1 MKPMLKHVVT
11 IIVLTLVAIGPASAD
26 DSRFNRMIAQAMA
39 DISTVKGSADLL
51 CLTNAPYVRSN
62 GQPGIDYLK
71 PIQELTGCSMGSQNL
86 LFFQRPQFYPL
97 SITLFRGSTGEAVV
111 MTMGKSTFAT
121 EGLQLSR
128 SNLSS
133 KAFWE
138 KTDGLACKSDFFTI
152 ATIAGSWALG
162 APYDYLKCAELHN
175 HLCPG
180 VSSGYLISKMIL
192 DKYPLKK
199 GEGYTM
205 ISSPIWCKEDAFQ
218 VLLDLT
224 PGKRGMIVKKLT
236 QEQKNSISVANPA
249 GMLLITDKKTGAGK
263 GVVFSFDFDR
273 MRTLAPKESPKAALV
288 FALVDYLDEPQRFV
302 TVAKEFEVTGKMA
315 EEMITAGSNPYE
327 VAGLTTL
334 LN

>member
-1 MKPMLKHVVT
+1 MKPMFKHLVAM
-11 IIVLTLVAIGPASAD
+11 IVLTFVLIGPASAD
-26 DSRFNRMIAQAMA
+26 DSGFNRMIAQAMA
-39 DISTVKGSADLL
+39 DLSTVKGSTDLL

-71 PIQELTGCSMGSQNL
+71 PIQELTGCSVGNQNL

-97 SITLFRGSTGEAVV
+97 SITLFRGSTGDAVV
-111 MTMGKSTFAT
+111 MTMKNKVFST
-121 EGLQLSR
+121 ERLELSQ

-133 KAFWE
+133 KVFWKGTGE
-138 KTDGLACKSDFFTI
+138 LACKPDFFTI

-192 DKYPLKK
+192 DKYSLQQ
-199 GEGYTM
+199 GERYTM

-236 QEQKNSISVANPA
+236 QEQKDRISVKNPA

-263 GVVFSFDFDR
+263 GVVFSFDFDK
-273 MRTLAPKESPKAALV
+273 MRELAPKDSPKAALV
-288 FALVDYLDEPQRFV
+288 FALVDYLDEPQLFV
-302 TVAKEFEVTGKMA
+302 TVAKEFEVSKKMA
-315 EEMITAGSNPYE
+315 QEMISAGSNPYE
-327 VAGLTTL
+327 VAGLTTP